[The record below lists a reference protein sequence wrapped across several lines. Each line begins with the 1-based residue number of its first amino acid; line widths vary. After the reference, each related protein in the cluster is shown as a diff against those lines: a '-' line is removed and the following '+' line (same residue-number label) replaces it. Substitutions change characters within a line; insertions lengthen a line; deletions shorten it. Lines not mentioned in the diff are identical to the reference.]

1 VRSRW
6 VTNTL
11 LVVATLVTFLA
22 VFALWVNRQVMNT
35 DNWTETSTELLE
47 SEAVREQVSFFL
59 VDQLYS
65 NVDVAAEL
73 RGLLPPQAQSLASP
87 AAGGLRE
94 LMQRGAERALEGP
107 RFQTLWEEAN
117 RRAHRRLIQVIEG
130 GGDSAVSTEEGTVT
144 LDLRT
149 MLERLTAQVGIGGR
163 LVDKLP
169 ADAAQLEILRSDE
182 LEAAQTIADLIRGL
196 AVVLVALALALFALA
211 VYLARDRRRET
222 LRAVGF
228 GFIVAGAL
236 ALIARALAGDAVV
249 GALTTTA
256 AVEPAA
262 EDVWRIG
269 TGILYDSAFYVI
281 VNGLLIVLAAW
292 TAGPTRLAV
301 ELRQVA
307 APHLRD
313 RPGLA
318 YAVLAVLFL
327 LFIAWGPTPAF
338 RRPLSLL
345 LIAGLL
351 VLGMEVLR
359 RQTAREF
366 PDARA
371 GDATARLR
379 AWRDRGKPATG

>member
-6 VTNTL
+6 VINTL
-11 LVVATLVTFLA
+11 LVVATLVAFLA
-22 VFALWVNRQVMNT
+22 VFALWVNRQVMDT

-59 VDQLYS
+59 VDELYS

-73 RGLLPPQAQSLASP
+73 RGFLPPQAQSLAGP

-94 LMQRGAERALEGP
+94 LMQRGAERALAGP
-107 RFQTLWEEAN
+107 RFQNLWEEAN

-130 GGDSAVSTEEGTVT
+130 GGDSVSTEEGTVT
-144 LDLRT
+144 LNLRT
-149 MLERLTAQVGIGGR
+149 MLERLTSQVGVGGR

-169 ADAAQLEILRSDE
+169 PDAAQLEILRSDE

-196 AVVLVALALALFALA
+196 AIVLVVLGLALFALA
-211 VYLARDRRRET
+211 VYLARDRRREA

-228 GFIVAGAL
+228 GFIIAGAL
-236 ALIARALAGDAVV
+236 ALIARSLAGGAVV

-262 EDVWRIG
+262 EDVWEIG
-269 TGILYDSAFYVI
+269 TSILYDSAFYVI
-281 VNGLLIVLAAW
+281 INGLLIVLVAW
-292 TAGPTRLAV
+292 VAGPTRPAV
-301 ELRQVA
+301 ELRQAA
-307 APHLRD
+307 APYLRD
-313 RPGLA
+313 RPGVA
-318 YAVLAVLFL
+318 YAALTALFL
-327 LFIAWGPTPAF
+327 LMIAWGPTPAF

-366 PDARA
+366 PDAQA
-371 GDATARLR
+371 GDTATRLR
-379 AWRDRGKPATG
+379 TWRDRRKPATG

>member
-6 VTNTL
+6 VVTTL
-11 LVVATLVTFLA
+11 LVVATLVAFLA
-22 VFALWVNRQVMNT
+22 VFALWVNRQAMNT
-35 DNWTETSTELLE
+35 DNWTDTSTELLE
-47 SEAVREQVSFFL
+47 SEPVREQLAFFL

-65 NVDVAAEL
+65 NVDVAGEL
-73 RGLLPPQAQSLASP
+73 RGLLPPQAQGLASP

-107 RFQTLWEEAN
+107 RFQALWEEAN
-117 RRAHRRLIQVIEG
+117 RRAHRRFIQVLEG
-130 GGDSAVSTEEGTVT
+130 KSTDTVSTEEGEVT

-149 MLERLTAQVGIGGR
+149 ILERTTQQVGVGGR

-169 ADAAQLEILRSDE
+169 PDAAQLTVLKSDQ
-182 LEAAQTIADLIRGL
+182 LKTAQDIADLIRGL
-196 AVVLVALALALFALA
+196 AIVLVVLTLALFALA

-228 GFIVAGAL
+228 GFIAAGAL
-236 ALIARALAGDAVV
+236 AIIVRALVGDVV
-249 GALTTTA
+249 VNALTGTA
-256 AVEPAA
+256 AVKPAV

-269 TGILYDSAFYVI
+269 TSILYDSAVSVI
-281 VNGLLIVLAAW
+281 VNGLLIVIVAW
-292 TAGPTRLAV
+292 VAGPTRLAV
-301 ELRQVA
+301 ELRQAA
-307 APHLRD
+307 APHMRD
-313 RPGLA
+313 RPALA
-318 YAVLAVLFL
+318 YAVLAAILL

-366 PDARA
+366 PDAQS
-371 GDATARLR
+371 GDAMARIR
-379 AWRDRGKPATG
+379 AWVDRRRPATG

>member
-6 VTNTL
+6 VITTL
-11 LVVATLVTFLA
+11 LVVATFVGFLA
-22 VFALWVNRQVMNT
+22 IFALWVNRQVMDT

-47 SEAVREQVSFFL
+47 SEAIREQVAFFL
-59 VDQLYS
+59 VDELYS
-65 NVDVAAEL
+65 NVDVAGEL
-73 RGLLPPQAQSLASP
+73 RGLLPPQAQGLASP

-107 RFQTLWEEAN
+107 RFQALWEEAN
-117 RRAHRRLIQVIEG
+117 RRAHRQFINVIEG
-130 GGDSAVSTEEGTVT
+130 GGDAVSTQGGEVT

-149 MLERLTAQVGIGGR
+149 ILERTTQQVGVGGR

-169 ADAAQLEILRSDE
+169 PDAAQLVVLKSDQ
-182 LEAAQTIADLIRGL
+182 LEAAQDLADVIRGL
-196 AVVLVALALALFALA
+196 AIVLVVLAVALFALA
-211 VYLARDRRRET
+211 VYLARGRRRET

-228 GFIVAGAL
+228 SFIAAGAL
-236 ALIARALAGDAVV
+236 AIIARSLAGGAVV
-249 GALTTTA
+249 DALTSTA

-262 EDVWRIG
+262 EDTWEIG
-269 TGILYDSAFYVI
+269 TSILYDSAVSVI
-281 VNGLLIVLAAW
+281 VNGILIVIVAW

-301 ELRQVA
+301 ELRQAA

-313 RPGLA
+313 RPALA
-318 YAVLAVLFL
+318 YAALASLFL

-351 VLGMEVLR
+351 VLGMEALR

-366 PDARA
+366 PDAQS
-371 GDATARLR
+371 GDATARVR
-379 AWRDRGKPATG
+379 AWLDRRRPVRG